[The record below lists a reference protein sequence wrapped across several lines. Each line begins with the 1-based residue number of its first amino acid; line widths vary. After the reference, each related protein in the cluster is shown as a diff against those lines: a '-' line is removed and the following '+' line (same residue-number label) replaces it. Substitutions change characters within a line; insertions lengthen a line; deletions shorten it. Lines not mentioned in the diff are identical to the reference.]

1 MSKEKAEKV
10 IGLFLGF
17 GSAVRCQSVP
27 HPLVGNLKVPVETR
41 TALRFRCTCSF
52 LFPQVFVW
60 PQITPLALP
69 ALTSF
74 RAHLI
79 CIGSSTLS
87 MSVCLH
93 TARLPTES
101 RGRFVRNGPITVE
114 GAASSQSVSQS
125 VQSPSPPLP
134 PPSSSPLIQPSPFL
148 SSEIRSSLS

>member
-87 MSVCLH
+87 MSVC
-93 TARLPTES
+93 
-101 RGRFVRNGPITVE
+101 
-114 GAASSQSVSQS
+114 SSAHCQIAYR
-125 VQSPSPPLP
+125 
-134 PPSSSPLIQPSPFL
+134 IQRQICK
-148 SSEIRSSLS
+148 EWANNR